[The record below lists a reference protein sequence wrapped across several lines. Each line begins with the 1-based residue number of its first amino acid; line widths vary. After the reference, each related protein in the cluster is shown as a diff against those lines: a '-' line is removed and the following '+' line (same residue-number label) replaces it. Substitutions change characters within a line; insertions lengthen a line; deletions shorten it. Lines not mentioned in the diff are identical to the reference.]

1 MVKKSNANNHCLKK
15 KCKGV
20 TVAEDMAAAV
30 DMVAATAVAMGA
42 DTEVD
47 TVAVMEAA
55 TVVAVSQKH
64 IISANF

>member
-20 TVAEDMAAAV
+20 MAVEDMAAAV
-30 DMVAATAVAMGA
+30 DTVAATAVAMGA

-47 TVAVMEAA
+47 MVAVMAAA
-55 TVVAVSQKH
+55 TVVAVRYIQ
-64 IISANF
+64 IV